1 MLFEFKRRAL
11 HPLTP
16 LCHLMSKISPP
27 QAPITLDE
35 KTDRTTG
42 GNLDY
47 DLGADVECEQQSNV

>member
-1 MLFEFKRRAL
+1 
-11 HPLTP
+11 
-16 LCHLMSKISPP
+16 MSKISPP